1 MSFKWSTIHAIKVPL
16 GEVRE
21 GRKKTGKKKIEE
33 MMVEKSSKWFHI
45 FQV

>member
-1 MSFKWSTIHAIKVPL
+1 MSLKWSTIHAIKVPL
-16 GEVRE
+16 GEMKKGE
-21 GRKKTGKKKIEE
+21 RKQEKKIEK

>member
-1 MSFKWSTIHAIKVPL
+1 MSLKWSTVHAVKVPL

-21 GRKKTGKKKIEE
+21 RRKKTGKKIEE